1 MAEVLVA
8 VHYDVV
14 DDRRRLRLAR
24 ALADFGERTLK
35 SHFEAWL
42 EPEEIDRLWRRVLA
56 IVDPQED
63 AVCLYELCDRCRTR
77 LRRHGQA
84 PPPEHARPPDT
95 LIV

>member
-8 VHYDVV
+8 IHYDVR
-14 DDRRRLRLAR
+14 DDVRRLRLAR
-24 ALADFGERTLK
+24 ALGDFGERTLK

-42 EPEEIDRLWRRVLA
+42 EPEEIERLWRRVLA

-63 AVCLYELCDRCRTR
+63 AVCLYELCDRCLGRS
-77 LRRHGQA
+77 RRHGRA
-84 PPPEHARPPDT
+84 PPPEAARPPDT

>member
-8 VHYDVV
+8 VHYDVT
-14 DDRRRLRLAR
+14 DSRRRLRLAR
-24 ALADFGERTLK
+24 ALGDFGERALK

-42 EPEEIDRLWRRVLA
+42 EPQQIERLWARVAA
-56 IVDPQED
+56 IIDPQED

-77 LRRHGQA
+77 SLRLGQA
-84 PPPEHARPPDT
+84 PPPENARPPDT